1 MRAEDTK
8 QDNVYDEENE
18 NISEIPDDAANE
30 NDDDIVDAY
39 LKNLDADVPDLWSR
53 IEAGADQVDKH
64 RSGNADAEIL
74 MMMMEDSKRRKKNNK
89 RVKMARIISGS
100 LVAAAIAAVLIAMP
114 IMNRLTTNRSMNS
127 RTMSDSAVYRQDTT
141 GTEGAEDTE
150 SGNEAYPADMADDID
165 SSYQE
170 EQAERAET
178 SKNEASAAAESE
190 NDMSSDSVSMNTVN
204 NSADSDAKTD
214 IVIEAEVVDTVY
226 STRVS
231 ATFYTVEIKS
241 ISGEDGTDTLHTG
254 SRISICPE
262 AGDWS
267 ASIGDAITVRLVGY
281 DESADMWVFEN
292 N

>member
-1 MRAEDTK
+1 MRAEDMK

-53 IEAGADQVDKH
+53 IETGADQVDKH

-89 RVKMARIISGS
+89 RVRMVRIISGS

-127 RTMSDSAVYRQDTT
+127 RTASDSAVYRQDIQS
-141 GTEGAEDTE
+141 TE
-150 SGNEAYPADMADDID
+150 SGNEAYPAEMADDMA

-170 EQAERAET
+170 EQAECAET
-178 SKNEASAAAESE
+178 SQNDASAAAESE
-190 NDMSSDSVSMNTVN
+190 NDMSSDSVSMDTVN
-204 NSADSDAKTD
+204 NSADSDAKID

-267 ASIGDAITVRLVGY
+267 ANIGDAITVRLIGY

>member
-1 MRAEDTK
+1 MRAEDMK

-74 MMMMEDSKRRKKNNK
+74 MMM
-89 RVKMARIISGS
+89 ISGS

-114 IMNRLTTNRSMNS
+114 IMNRLTTNRSANS
-127 RTMSDSAVYRQDTT
+127 RTTSDSAVYRQDIQS
-141 GTEGAEDTE
+141 TE
-150 SGNEAYPADMADDID
+150 SGNEAYPAEMADDMA

-170 EQAERAET
+170 EQAECAET
-178 SKNEASAAAESE
+178 SQNDASAAAEPE
-190 NDMSSDSVSMNTVN
+190 NDMPSDSVPMDTVN
-204 NSADSDAKTD
+204 NSADSDAKID

-267 ASIGDAITVRLVGY
+267 ASMGDSITVRLIGY

>member
-1 MRAEDTK
+1 MRAEDMK

-53 IEAGADQVDKH
+53 IETGADQVDKH

-89 RVKMARIISGS
+89 RVRMVRIISGS

-127 RTMSDSAVYRQDTT
+127 RTTSDSAVYRQDIQS
-141 GTEGAEDTE
+141 TE
-150 SGNEAYPADMADDID
+150 SGNEAYPAEMADDMA

-170 EQAERAET
+170 EQAECAET
-178 SKNEASAAAESE
+178 SQNDASAAAEPE
-190 NDMSSDSVSMNTVN
+190 NDMPSDSVSMDTVN
-204 NSADSDAKTD
+204 NSADSDAKID

-231 ATFYTVEIKS
+231 ATFYTVERKS

-267 ASIGDAITVRLVGY
+267 ASIGDSITVRLIGY

>member
-1 MRAEDTK
+1 MRAEDMK

-89 RVKMARIISGS
+89 RVRMVRIISGS

-127 RTMSDSAVYRQDTT
+127 RTASDSAVYRQDIQS
-141 GTEGAEDTE
+141 TE
-150 SGNEAYPADMADDID
+150 SGNEAYPAEMADDMA

-170 EQAERAET
+170 EQAECAET
-178 SKNEASAAAESE
+178 SQNDASAAAEPE
-190 NDMSSDSVSMNTVN
+190 NDMSSDSVSVDTVN
-204 NSADSDAKTD
+204 NSADSDAKID

-241 ISGEDGTDTLHTG
+241 ILGEDGTDTLHTG

-262 AGDWS
+262 AGDWG
-267 ASIGDAITVRLVGY
+267 ASIGDLITVRLIGY

>member
-1 MRAEDTK
+1 MKAEDMK

-39 LKNLDADVPDLWSR
+39 IKNLDADVPDLWSR

-89 RVKMARIISGS
+89 RVRMVRIISGS

-127 RTMSDSAVYRQDTT
+127 RTTSDSAVYRQDTP
-141 GTEGAEDTE
+141 GTEDTE
-150 SGNEAYPADMADDID
+150 SGNEAYPADMADDIA

-178 SKNEASAAAESE
+178 SQNDASAAAESE

>member
-1 MRAEDTK
+1 MRAEDMK

-89 RVKMARIISGS
+89 RVRMVRIISGS

-127 RTMSDSAVYRQDTT
+127 RTTSDSVVYRQDIQS
-141 GTEGAEDTE
+141 TE
-150 SGNEAYPADMADDID
+150 SGNEAYPAEMADDMA

-170 EQAERAET
+170 EQAECAET
-178 SKNEASAAAESE
+178 SQNDASAAAEPE
-190 NDMSSDSVSMNTVN
+190 NDMSSDSVSMDTVN
-204 NSADSDAKTD
+204 NSADSDAKND

-267 ASIGDAITVRLVGY
+267 ASIGDSITVRLIGY
-281 DESADMWVFEN
+281 DEAADMWVFEN